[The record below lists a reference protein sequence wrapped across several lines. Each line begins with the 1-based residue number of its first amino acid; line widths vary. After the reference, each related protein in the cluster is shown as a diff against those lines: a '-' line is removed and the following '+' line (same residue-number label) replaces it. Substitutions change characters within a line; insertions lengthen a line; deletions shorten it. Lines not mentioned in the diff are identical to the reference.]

1 MSTNKK
7 LGDVVDF
14 IRGITFKPEDVVG
27 VDEAGAVVCM
37 RTKNI
42 QEELEVDDLIAV
54 PESFVRRDEL
64 FLQEGDILISSA
76 NSWNLVGKVAR
87 VPALPYRATAGGFI
101 AIVRAK
107 PGAIDSDYLY
117 RWLASDSNQAAI
129 RACGRQTTNI
139 SNLSVPR
146 FLDLPISLPE
156 REDQVR
162 AAAILEKVDS
172 LRRKRQETIRLA
184 DEFLRAVF
192 IDMFGVPGASSK
204 WPESFVANMVSNIE
218 SGWSAPSSD
227 RDLSDQDLAVLK
239 VSAVSTGWFL
249 PDEAKPVDREMVDRQ
264 LVFPRRG
271 DLLFSRANTRELVAA
286 CCLVE
291 EDVDNRFLP
300 DKLWRV
306 TADPKR
312 ATNEYLCYLFRH
324 PAFRHELTKQATG
337 TSGSMLNISQAKLL
351 NTPAPLPPVALQQKF
366 TKIVNRA
373 QVARRNSLNSL
384 RDLQSLKESLTAK
397 LFG

>member
-1 MSTNKK
+1 MSANKT

-27 VDEAGAVVCM
+27 VKDPNAVVCM

-42 QEELEVDDLIAV
+42 QAELEVDDLIAV

-64 FLQEGDILISSA
+64 LLREGDTLISSA

-107 PGAIDSDYLY
+107 PSAIDSDYLY
-117 RWLASDSNQAAI
+117 RWLASDSNQEAI

-162 AAAILEKVDS
+162 AAAILDKVDS

-184 DEFLRAVF
+184 DEFLKAVF
-192 IDMFGVPGASSK
+192 YEKFGDPVTNSKGLPTSRIEQLCDVATGSTPARNRADYYYGPHPWIKTGEVDTPLITSAEEHISDAAIAETNCKLFPVGTLLVAMYGQGKTRGKVGMLGIPAATNQACAAILPSQKINPHFLYTQLSMMYDHLRAMGRGGNQENLNLSMIKSLEVLVP
-204 WPESFVANMVSNIE
+204 P
-218 SGWSAPSSD
+218 
-227 RDLSDQDLAVLK
+227 DQLVNDFLK
-239 VSAVSTGWFL
+239 VRQKVF
-249 PDEAKPVDREMVDRQ
+249 EM
-264 LVFPRRG
+264 
-271 DLLFSRANTRELVAA
+271 
-286 CCLVE
+286 
-291 EDVDNRFLP
+291 
-300 DKLWRV
+300 
-306 TADPKR
+306 
-312 ATNEYLCYLFRH
+312 
-324 PAFRHELTKQATG
+324 
-337 TSGSMLNISQAKLL
+337 TSKAR
-351 NTPAPLPPVALQQKF
+351 
-366 TKIVNRA
+366 RA
-373 QVARRNSLNSL
+373 QTDSDAMVQSVVA
-384 RDLQSLKESLTAK
+384 KFFA
-397 LFG
+397 

>member
-1 MSTNKK
+1 MSRNKK

-14 IRGITFKPEDVVG
+14 IRGITFKPEDVVS
-27 VDEAGAVVCM
+27 VTDAHAVVCM

-42 QEELEVDDLIAV
+42 QEQLEDDDLIAV

-107 PGAIDSDYLY
+107 PGAIQPDYLY
-117 RWLASDSNQAAI
+117 RWLASESNQAAI

-146 FLDLPISLPE
+146 FLDLPIVLPE
-156 REDQVR
+156 RADQVL
-162 AAAILEKVDS
+162 AATVLGKADS
-172 LRRKRQETIRLA
+172 LRRKRQEAIRLA
-184 DEFLRAVF
+184 DELLRAVF
-192 IDMFGVPGASSK
+192 IDMFGSPDGSSK
-204 WPESFVANMVSNIE
+204 WPKTSVADMVASIE

-227 RDLSDQDLAVLK
+227 LELTAHDLAVLK

-249 PDEAKPVDREMVDRQ
+249 PNEAKAVDRSIVDRP

-291 EDVDNRFLP
+291 ENVEDRFLP

-306 TADPKR
+306 TAEPKH

-351 NTPAPLPPVALQQKF
+351 STSAPLPPIELQEKF
-366 TKIVNRA
+366 SKIVKRSQA
-373 QVARRNSLNSL
+373 ARRKSLLSL
-384 RDLQSLKESLTAK
+384 RDLESLKDSLTAE
-397 LFG
+397 LLS